1 MDEKNVWYSN
11 RSPRR
16 MQKRRRKQFPWE
28 IMFAL
33 IAVVAAFLFVF
44 VTAIDQLSELTAL
57 PPGESAAGAPS
68 TWDETPTDDPA
79 EGSPAV
85 ADDTDW
91 NLVLVN
97 YENPIPE
104 NYEPDLVEVTGGEK
118 VDRRIYDPL
127 MEMLEAAKEGNW
139 DQLPMVVSGYR
150 TQEKQ
155 QSLYD
160 DKVKKYEKQ
169 GYSKE
174 EAKEMAEQ
182 WVAVPGY
189 SEHQIGLAV
198 DINGATYDVYLWLQ
212 ANSYKYGFIFRYPGY
227 KTDLTGVAEEV
238 WHYRYVGVEAAT
250 EMYEQGLCLEEYL
263 AERQGENET

>member
-1 MDEKNVWYSN
+1 MDEKNVRYSN

-118 VDRRIYDPL
+118 VRC
-127 MEMLEAAKEGNW
+127 
-139 DQLPMVVSGYR
+139 V
-150 TQEKQ
+150 
-155 QSLYD
+155 
-160 DKVKKYEKQ
+160 
-169 GYSKE
+169 
-174 EAKEMAEQ
+174 
-182 WVAVPGY
+182 
-189 SEHQIGLAV
+189 
-198 DINGATYDVYLWLQ
+198 
-212 ANSYKYGFIFRYPGY
+212 
-227 KTDLTGVAEEV
+227 
-238 WHYRYVGVEAAT
+238 
-250 EMYEQGLCLEEYL
+250 
-263 AERQGENET
+263 